1 MVGFRHTYDLEEGIG
16 GRRPWW
22 VSLIPFLRNLWSN
35 PVFVRNYGRSRVK
48 RPVSPIPAFL
58 VGAFLSAPI
67 SVGIAAAL
75 GTEWESVL
83 TVCGV
88 WLLAVPIILLYVVI
102 LIWMFIACLV
112 TTPRELQSD
121 IGLEQL
127 NPMLSTPITD
137 ADLYFG
143 ETMPNVVRGL
153 EISESFV
160 ALSFG
165 LFLPAF
171 AICGVPCAVQALGI
185 PQGVLVSMLVFIA
198 FPLVMVYMIVNLV
211 LMMLLLSFAAGIY
224 SVSMAM
230 FGAIVATLV
239 HYFVVKT
246 VASMI
251 SSAVRLV
258 FTLPALAIGS
268 PYSPYMYG
276 GEFVF
281 PVVGVLA
288 GEVLKI
294 VLVGLGCYLTAL
306 YGVSAFAH
314 ARRQGYY
321 MPYVPHRGGV

>member
-1 MVGFRHTYDLEEGIG
+1 MVGFGHTYDLEEGTG
-16 GRRPWW
+16 ERRPWW

-35 PVFVRNYGRSRVK
+35 PVFLRNYGRSRVK
-48 RPVSPIPAFL
+48 RLVSPIPAL
-58 VGAFLSAPI
+58 LTGAFLSAPI
-67 SVGIAAAL
+67 SVGIVVAL
-75 GTEWESVL
+75 GTDWRNVL
-83 TVCGV
+83 TACGG
-88 WLLAVPIILLYVVI
+88 WLLALPIILLYVVI
-102 LIWMFIACLV
+102 LIRSFIVCLV

-143 ETMPNVVRGL
+143 ETMPNVIKGL
-153 EISESFV
+153 EMSESFV

-171 AICGVPCAVQALGI
+171 AICGVPCAVQTLGI
-185 PQGVLVSMLVFIA
+185 PYGVLVSVLAFIA
-198 FPLVMVYMIVNLV
+198 FPVVMVYMIANLV

-239 HYFVVKT
+239 HYFVVRT

-251 SSAVRLV
+251 SSVVRLV
-258 FTLPALAIGS
+258 FTLPVLAAGS
-268 PYSPYMYG
+268 SFMYG
-276 GEFVF
+276 GDFLWGGAGFV
-281 PVVGVLA
+281 A
-288 GEVLKI
+288 SEVLRI

-321 MPYVPHRGGV
+321 MPYLPPRAGM